1 MEKTKMQTLSYD
13 IEIKASKQKVW
24 EILWQKESYQAWT
37 QFFSCSSTMQ
47 SDWKVGGKT
56 YFYDAKGDGM
66 ISTIERLDEPNVIIF
81 KHIGMI
87 QNGHED
93 TESDEVKT
101 WAGALEKYM
110 LFDLDDCTQVHVE
123 VDIQPEYIEMMNQGF
138 ERGLAIVKQL
148 AEQ

>member
-56 YFYDAKGDGM
+56 YFYD
-66 ISTIERLDEPNVIIF
+66 
-81 KHIGMI
+81 
-87 QNGHED
+87 
-93 TESDEVKT
+93 
-101 WAGALEKYM
+101 
-110 LFDLDDCTQVHVE
+110 
-123 VDIQPEYIEMMNQGF
+123 
-138 ERGLAIVKQL
+138 ERGWHDFNN
-148 AEQ
+148 

>member
-1 MEKTKMQTLSYD
+1 MQTLSYE
-13 IEIKASKQKVW
+13 IEIHASKQKVW
-24 EILWQKESYQAWT
+24 EILWQKETYQAWT
-37 QFFSCSSTMQ
+37 QFFSCNSTMQ
-47 SDWKVGGKT
+47 SELKVGGKT
-56 YFYDAKGDGM
+56 YFYDDKGDGM

-87 QNGHED
+87 QDGEED
-93 TESDEVKT
+93 TESEDVKS

-110 LFDLDDCTQVHVE
+110 LFDLDDVTQLYVE

-138 ERGLAIVKQL
+138 EKGLALVKQL